1 MIRHMRHRYGIILLD
16 STDIIFRIY
25 EVVEKEW
32 KLIHFHGAK
41 LFTLTPEGEIKPADI
56 LEVIAEFMTTQYAQH
71 IAEWKICSRHIPIP
85 LVKDV
90 ERGVGFKVEAITPQR
105 EQELLC
111 KGMFTE
117 LW

>member
-1 MIRHMRHRYGIILLD
+1 MKGRYGVILLD

-25 EVVEKEW
+25 ETTDKEW
-32 KLIHFHGAK
+32 KLVHYHSAR
-41 LFTLTPEGEIKPADI
+41 LFTLTKEGEIKITDI
-56 LEVIAEFMTTQYAQH
+56 MEVIAEFLTTQYAQH
-71 IAEWKICSRHIPIP
+71 IAEWKTCSRHLPQPMIEE
-85 LVKDV
+85 LSA
-90 ERGVGFKVEAITPQR
+90 GLGFKIENITPLR